1 MMHVPSHPDMLT
13 EKELE
18 SVTTVFRSFESG
30 LRGATI
36 DPSVSSVDM
45 YIQIIQIY
53 LHRLSP
59 ELALFISQWSVKS
72 WIV

>member
-1 MMHVPSHPDMLT
+1 MMHVSSHPDMLT

-36 DPSVSSVDM
+36 DPSVSLV
-45 YIQIIQIY
+45 
-53 LHRLSP
+53 HREYTLSR
-59 ELALFISQWSVKS
+59 L
-72 WIV
+72 

>member
-45 YIQIIQIY
+45 CIQIMQIY
-53 LHRLSP
+53 LDCP
-59 ELALFISQWSVKS
+59 QN
-72 WIV
+72 

>member
-1 MMHVPSHPDMLT
+1 MPVASHPDMLT

-45 YIQIIQIY
+45 CIQIIQNIS
-53 LHRLSP
+53 RLP
-59 ELALFISQWSVKS
+59 ELAVASGILDCSDIF
-72 WIV
+72 

>member
-1 MMHVPSHPDMLT
+1 MSTLELSSGHGHDMMHVPSHPDMLT

-53 LHRLSP
+53 LDCPHN
-59 ELALFISQWSVKS
+59 
-72 WIV
+72 